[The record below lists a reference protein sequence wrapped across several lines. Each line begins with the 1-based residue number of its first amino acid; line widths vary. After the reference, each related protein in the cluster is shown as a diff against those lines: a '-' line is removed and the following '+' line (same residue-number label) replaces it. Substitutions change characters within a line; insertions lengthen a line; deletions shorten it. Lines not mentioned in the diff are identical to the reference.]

1 MNGLKYKNVMII
13 SLIVIIIALILT
25 CIFISLNNN
34 EKVDIYTI
42 GGESENFYYTDA
54 MFITSNIKH
63 IYVYGN
69 ISVKGSQIKEDDI
82 TYYELN
88 SGERL
93 IIAGSSLPK
102 SISIE
107 NAGYNELFPKEVIE
121 DLDNWYLEITYKT
134 DNSETKK
141 EKIKLNNNYIM
152 DKVEVEPI
160 A

>member
-1 MNGLKYKNVMII
+1 MNRLKNKNI
-13 SLIVIIIALILT
+13 LIVILIIIIVMLLVS
-25 CIFISLNNN
+25 CIVTFTNKN

-42 GGESENFYYTDA
+42 SGESENFYYTDA
-54 MFITSNIKH
+54 MFITSNIKN
-63 IYVYGN
+63 IYIYGN
-69 ISVKGSQIKEDDI
+69 ISVKGSQIKEEDI

-102 SISIE
+102 SITIE

-121 DLDNWYLEITYKT
+121 DLDNWYLEITYKV
-134 DNSETKK
+134 DDGLKK

>member
-1 MNGLKYKNVMII
+1 MNRLKNKNI
-13 SLIVIIIALILT
+13 LILIIIIVMLLVSCFFT
-25 CIFISLNNN
+25 FTNKN

-42 GGESENFYYTDA
+42 SGESENFYYTDA
-54 MFITSNIKH
+54 MFITSNIKN

-69 ISVKGSQIKEDDI
+69 ISVKGSQIKEEDI

-102 SISIE
+102 SITIE

-121 DLDNWYLEITYKT
+121 DLDNWYLEITYKV
-134 DNSETKK
+134 DDELKN
-141 EKIKLNNNYIM
+141 EKIELKNKYIM
-152 DKVEVEPI
+152 EKVEVKPI
-160 A
+160 G